1 LLSDILDGSL
11 EHGSACGDKK
21 RKKPLYFP
29 SLVFEKAGGQ
39 QKRADI
45 FSMDVICVG
54 NLVADIFASPI
65 DSIPLAGQL
74 KLTERLLLGVGGCAA
89 NTAACLRRLGKEVTV
104 FGKVGKDLFG
114 DFVLKDL
121 ERLGI
126 EASGIKR
133 SQTFPTSATLI
144 INVEGEDRRYLHTIG
159 ANADFTLADV
169 ERSALE
175 GARALYVGGY
185 LAMPRFQTIDL
196 VQLFRAAKARSLRTI
211 LDVVVPAGSL
221 VSLEQVGPVLTYTDA
236 FLPNDDEAARLTGQS
251 DPARQAES
259 LAIFNQEC
267 AIIITQGKQ
276 GALARRNTE
285 VIQADR
291 FKVKSVDD
299 SGAGD
304 AFAAGLIY
312 GLLEEWSLEKI
323 LGFAS
328 AIGASS
334 TRALGCIDGVFHVD
348 EANAFVAENPLRMRR
363 VDA

>member
-1 LLSDILDGSL
+1 
-11 EHGSACGDKK
+11 
-21 RKKPLYFP
+21 
-29 SLVFEKAGGQ
+29 
-39 QKRADI
+39 
-45 FSMDVICVG
+45 MDVICVG

-65 DSIPLAGQL
+65 DSMPRAGQL
-74 KLTERLLLGVGGCAA
+74 KLTDRFLLGVGGCAA
-89 NTAACLRRLGKEVTV
+89 NTAACLKRLGKDVKV
-104 FGKVGKDLFG
+104 LGKVGKDLFG

-133 SQTFPTSATLI
+133 SQTHSTSATFI
-144 INVEGEDRRYLHTIG
+144 INVEGEDRRYLHTTG

-185 LAMPRFQTIDL
+185 LAMPRFQMNDL
-196 VQLFRAAKARSLRTI
+196 VQLFRAARARSLRTI
-211 LDVVVPAGSL
+211 LDVVVPAGSP

-236 FLPNDDEAARLTGQS
+236 FLPNNDEAGRLTGQT
-251 DPARQAES
+251 DPATQAES
-259 LAIFNQEC
+259 LARFNPEC
-267 AIIITQGKQ
+267 AVVITQGKR
-276 GALARRNTE
+276 GALARRDTE

-291 FKVKSVDD
+291 FKVKSVDE

-304 AFAAGLIY
+304 AFAAGLIS

-323 LGFAS
+323 LRFAS

-348 EANAFVAENPLRMRR
+348 EARAFIAENPLEVRR